1 MKLIVG
7 GLTILLATIAAA
19 AQTLTEKEASRIADA
34 IYLAEGG
41 PKARVPYG
49 ILSLKVRD
57 KDHAR
62 QICLNT
68 IQKNYQRW
76 KLSQTKDPFLDFLAD
91 RYCPPTDSTGNR
103 NWKRNVRSFLSTTS
117 RLSQSS
123 KSIEQGRRSAIVPT
137 SPN

>member
-1 MKLIVG
+1 
-7 GLTILLATIAAA
+7 ILLSMFAAA
-19 AQTLTEKEASRIADA
+19 GQTLTDKEASRIADA

-49 ILSLKVRD
+49 ILSVKVRD

-76 KLSQTKDPFLDFLAD
+76 KTTASNKPFLDFLAD
-91 RYCPPTDSTGNR
+91 RYCPPTDSVGNK
-103 NWKRNVRSFLSTTS
+103 NWKRNVRALLNANDIAS
-117 RLSQSS
+117 R
-123 KSIEQGRRSAIVPT
+123 
-137 SPN
+137 